1 MANCYSSWSRVVK
14 FAAIPTGVLLL
25 GLPSLSVRA
34 GLNPSRLNQVDVCV
48 NQLTDSGVPSPQA
61 GSACAQAL
69 IPKELS
75 ECVSK
80 IKGGTPIVSGD
91 LEEQASKAIAIVDSC
106 FRVRRPIDLANC
118 VVDIQRA
125 VLNSASNAKPEET
138 VEAEIDYSA
147 TATDT
152 QKTPSEL
159 AMASCQASLLPG
171 RHSECVIAL
180 SRNTSE
186 IGKIETAM
194 DTCLTAENFPRDL
207 APAYTN
213 SPTAP

>member
-1 MANCYSSWSRVVK
+1 M
-14 FAAIPTGVLLL
+14 
-25 GLPSLSVRA
+25 
-34 GLNPSRLNQVDVCV
+34 
-48 NQLTDSGVPSPQA
+48 PSPQA

-75 ECVSK
+75 ECVSR

-91 LEEQASKAIAIVDSC
+91 PEEQASKAIAIVDSC

-125 VLNSASNAKPEET
+125 VLNSASDAKPEET
-138 VEAEIDYSA
+138 IEAGIDYSV
-147 TATDT
+147 TTTDT
-152 QKTPSEL
+152 QKSPSEL

-180 SRNTSE
+180 SRHTNE
-186 IGKIETAM
+186 IGKIENGYGY
-194 DTCLTAENFPRDL
+194 LLNGGEFP
-207 APAYTN
+207 
-213 SPTAP
+213 S

>member
-1 MANCYSSWSRVVK
+1 MAICDSSWGRLLK
-14 FAAIPTGVLLL
+14 LATIPTGVLLL
-25 GLPSLSVRA
+25 GLPSFPA
-34 GLNPSRLNQVDVCV
+34 WAELNPSRLNQLDVCV
-48 NQLTDSGVPSPQA
+48 NQLTDSGVPSSDA
-61 GSACAQAL
+61 GLACAQAL
-69 IPKELS
+69 IPKEFS

-80 IKGGTPIVSGD
+80 INGGTPIVSGSE
-91 LEEQASKAIAIVDSC
+91 EEQADKAMTIVDSC

-125 VLNSASNAKPEET
+125 VLNSASDAKPEET
-138 VEAEIDYSA
+138 VEGEINYSA
-147 TATDT
+147 TATNT
-152 QKTPSEL
+152 AKTPSEL

-194 DTCLTAENFPRDL
+194 DICLTAESFPRELD
-207 APAYTN
+207 PAYTN
-213 SPTAP
+213 SPTTP